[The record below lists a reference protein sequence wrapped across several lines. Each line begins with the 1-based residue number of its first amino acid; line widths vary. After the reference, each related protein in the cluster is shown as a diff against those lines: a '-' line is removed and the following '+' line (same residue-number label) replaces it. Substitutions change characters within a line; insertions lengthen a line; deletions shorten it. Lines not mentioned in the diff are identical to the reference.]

1 MTIPKVKGGAVER
14 VMEARRAVVLLSI
27 ALIAPY
33 PEEKDYEEELYKLH
47 RKLKPLRAEIEDL
60 EVTINALDKA
70 DE

>member
-14 VMEARRAVVLLSI
+14 AMEARRAVVLLSI

-47 RKLKPLRAEIEDL
+47 QKLKPLRVEIEDL
-60 EVTINALDKA
+60 EVMINKVKA